1 MIGSHAR
8 LPLEAPEL
16 HAPPPLR
23 ERRSASRRAE
33 DQAAAQEA
41 SLLAR
46 ALDILADGSTAEAR
60 LSDLLDLLA
69 RTVGARHAAIVSE
82 GTTRRVAVGIA
93 PDEDPADALALG
105 AWLDGAAPRSA
116 AERAAAVAAPIAV
129 AIGSHPASTRR
140 PLVDPSYAQVA
151 VPTSGRVTLGFSF
164 GDPDKAAEAG
174 VRLPRTLARHA
185 AVALALV
192 TDQLESERELA
203 VLRAQEAERATFVS
217 TVAHELRTP
226 LTGLAGYLDLI
237 LAGSVDDPAVER
249 EFMERGRGIVTT
261 IADLVGD
268 LLELSRLESGTMAI
282 DRRSFSLS
290 DALTHV
296 ADGLDPIAMERGHR
310 RPDHPA
316 APLAGG
322 DRRPAP
328 GRADRHQPR
337 RQRPQVRP
345 GRIVARPRRVVRRVG
360 RPGRRPRRGQRHQRR
375 RPRSDLRAVLP
386 DGRPR
391 PDHRHGPRPADRP
404 RPGPS
409 DGRRPRRRER
419 AGGRLHV
426 PAGPARAD
434 VGRARM
440 SSRRPLPGSSSPR
453 SWPSR
458 NAPSCTPCAAAPDVV
473 VVDDAVTRR
482 PTYPPIHVGPAS
494 SWITR

>member
-93 PDEDPADALALG
+93 QDEDPADALALG

-296 ADGLDPIAMERGHR
+296 ADGLDPIAMGRGIAVR
-310 RPDHPA
+310 TTLPPRLRA
-316 APLAGG
+316 ATG
-322 DRRPAP
+322 DRRRVEQIVTNLAANGLKFAPAGSSLDLAGWFDGSVALVAVRDEGSGISADDRDRIFERFYRMAGHDRITGTGLGLP
-328 GRADRHQPR
+328 IARDLARAMGGDL
-337 RQRPQVRP
+337 V
-345 GRIVARPRRVVRRVG
+345 VASVPEAG
-360 RPGRRPRRGQRHQRR
+360 
-375 RPRSDLRAVLP
+375 STFLLAL
-386 DGRPR
+386 
-391 PDHRHGPRPADRP
+391 
-404 RPGPS
+404 PGPTS
-409 DGRRPRRRER
+409 
-419 AGGRLHV
+419 V
-426 PAGPARAD
+426 
-434 VGRARM
+434 
-440 SSRRPLPGSSSPR
+440 
-453 SWPSR
+453 
-458 NAPSCTPCAAAPDVV
+458 APDVV
-473 VVDDAVTRR
+473 SETLARVLVAEELALEERAVLHALRR
-482 PTYPPIHVGPAS
+482 RA
-494 SWITR
+494 

>member
-93 PDEDPADALALG
+93 QDEDPADALALG

-249 EFMERGRGIVTT
+249 EFMERGRVIVTT

-296 ADGLDPIAMERGHR
+296 ADGLDPIAMERGIAVR
-310 RPDHPA
+310 TTLPPRLRA
-316 APLAGG
+316 ATG
-322 DRRPAP
+322 DRRRVEQIVTNLAANGLKFAPAGSSLDLAGWFDGSVALVAVRDEGSGISADDRDRIFERFYRMAGHDRITGTGLGLP
-328 GRADRHQPR
+328 IARDLARAMGGDL
-337 RQRPQVRP
+337 V
-345 GRIVARPRRVVRRVG
+345 VASVPEAG
-360 RPGRRPRRGQRHQRR
+360 
-375 RPRSDLRAVLP
+375 STFLLAL
-386 DGRPR
+386 
-391 PDHRHGPRPADRP
+391 
-404 RPGPS
+404 PGPTS
-409 DGRRPRRRER
+409 
-419 AGGRLHV
+419 V
-426 PAGPARAD
+426 
-434 VGRARM
+434 
-440 SSRRPLPGSSSPR
+440 
-453 SWPSR
+453 
-458 NAPSCTPCAAAPDVV
+458 APDVV
-473 VVDDAVTRR
+473 AETLARVLVAEELALEERAVLHALRR
-482 PTYPPIHVGPAS
+482 RA
-494 SWITR
+494 

>member
-93 PDEDPADALALG
+93 QDEDPADALALG

-164 GDPDKAAEAG
+164 GDPDTAAEAG

-296 ADGLDPIAMERGHR
+296 ADGLDPIAMERGIAVR
-310 RPDHPA
+310 TTLPPRLRA
-316 APLAGG
+316 ATG
-322 DRRPAP
+322 DRRRVEQIVTNLAANGLKFAPAGSSLDLAGWFDGSVALVAVRDEGSGISADDRDRIFERFYRMAGHDRITGTGLGLP
-328 GRADRHQPR
+328 IARDLARAMGGDL
-337 RQRPQVRP
+337 V
-345 GRIVARPRRVVRRVG
+345 VASVPEAG
-360 RPGRRPRRGQRHQRR
+360 
-375 RPRSDLRAVLP
+375 STFLLAL
-386 DGRPR
+386 
-391 PDHRHGPRPADRP
+391 
-404 RPGPS
+404 PGPTS
-409 DGRRPRRRER
+409 
-419 AGGRLHV
+419 V
-426 PAGPARAD
+426 
-434 VGRARM
+434 
-440 SSRRPLPGSSSPR
+440 
-453 SWPSR
+453 
-458 NAPSCTPCAAAPDVV
+458 APDVV
-473 VVDDAVTRR
+473 SETLARVLVTEELALEERAVLHALRR
-482 PTYPPIHVGPAS
+482 RA
-494 SWITR
+494 